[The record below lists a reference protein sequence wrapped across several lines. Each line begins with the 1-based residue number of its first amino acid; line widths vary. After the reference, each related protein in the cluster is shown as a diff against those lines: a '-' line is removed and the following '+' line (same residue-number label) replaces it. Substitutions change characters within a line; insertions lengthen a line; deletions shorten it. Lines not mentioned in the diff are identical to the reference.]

1 MTDAWVFTDSTRP
14 FDSECSL
21 EVHASESLID
31 ALGYAS
37 GMCLHRVALEP
48 IALHGKNHAT
58 AERCRCIASYH
69 VPTRS
74 ILQLALEAVGLV
86 AWCSNIDAPSWHSA
100 CAAFERCD
108 VVGAYRALGRL
119 AKEVLADSMTL
130 ASEALSTV
138 ARQASDALYSAHC
151 QSWYWATRAAYT
163 VQAAAT
169 VIGYMAKYSDVSASV
184 EARECAYANAYEA
197 ARDCLEKRAV
207 TLFTEGWHTC

>member
-1 MTDAWVFTDSTRP
+1 MTDAWLFTNSTLP

-21 EVHASESLID
+21 EVHASEYLID

-37 GMCLHRVALEP
+37 GMCLHRVELDP
-48 IALHGKNHAT
+48 IALHDKNHIT
-58 AERCRCIASYH
+58 AESCRCIARYH
-69 VPTRS
+69 VPTWP

-86 AWCSNIDAPSWHSA
+86 AWCSNIDTPSWHSA
-100 CAAFERCD
+100 RAAFERCD
-108 VVGAYRALGRL
+108 IVGAYCALGRL
-119 AKEVLADSMTL
+119 AKEVLDDSMTL

-163 VQAAAT
+163 VQAAIT
-169 VIGYMAKYSDVSASV
+169 VIGHIAKYSDASASL
-184 EARECAYANAYEA
+184 EARECAYAKAYEA

-207 TLFTEGWHTC
+207 TLFTKGWDIC